1 MFPKTYSRKDKYFWT
16 SSILKRVTMTNCLLT
31 YKYSEILHWHRGVKM
46 NVRWVVSHATPAT
59 TFQISGFGVW
69 VLSGI
74 YILSC
79 ELKIYGKVVQL
90 TLNNRGESG
99 VLPPQCGWKSTHNFW
114 PPPDFT
120 TPVAPKC
127 PQGRDSRSPSGDQN
141 SQTLKYPVQNGTN
154 AHSQPPAATNSQ
166 RRWKP
171 VQIFIEKKSSY
182 KWILHSSIPHCSTVL
197 CMCILFR

>member
-16 SSILKRVTMTNCLLT
+16 SSMLKRVTMTNCLLT

-46 NVRWVVSHATPAT
+46 NVRRVVSRATPAT

-90 TLNNRGESG
+90 TLDNRGESG

-114 PPPDFT
+114 PPPLHQLPLSVHRGEIPGPLLDT
-120 TPVAPKC
+120 KIHRRSSTLYKMAPTHTAGLPQPQTPNADENQFRYLLKKILI
-127 PQGRDSRSPSGDQN
+127 SG
-141 SQTLKYPVQNGTN
+141 SCT
-154 AHSQPPAATNSQ
+154 
-166 RRWKP
+166 
-171 VQIFIEKKSSY
+171 VQIHVVQRFSVCA
-182 KWILHSSIPHCSTVL
+182 LHSL
-197 CMCILFR
+197 